1 MGDDQKP
8 VRTRE
13 RGECDAHAGSKGDV
27 GGQGA
32 TGGAG
37 GAGGRGRRGAAG
49 SAAGGGTDGRT
60 DGTGKHNETDS
71 RDTPKTTSKQNSK
84 SAPNQRD
91 EARRSATGSIAR
103 KLEAS
108 RALARES
115 LGLTEVLTGLALGC
129 MLAWIPMTFQS
140 LNIVGDAG
148 EGVLD
153 LVYLISIIALAA
165 TLIAIAATHDK
176 AAKWIAKGPTRAG
189 AAMLMAVSTAL
200 LPLAVSATGASV
212 GGDAA
217 ATAAAAGAG
226 ATTSLSGAFVTPAAF
241 ALAATAG
248 VISGA
253 ASGIFLMQFGI
264 LISKYTAK
272 AAAAIAAIGYLLMSA
287 LFCLF
292 SFFGTLES
300 CVFAASMPLLSA
312 AMRDLG
318 AHTDKSKAAISE
330 KSLPAQTM
338 PANPDERRQLKHLTV
353 ALALCAA
360 LVGCANEL
368 SRTLYIQMGIAGAGN
383 GNYALIQTGAALIIG
398 LGATLLTLALVS
410 MKTPRAPEICYRV
423 LMLFLALGAM
433 LLPVPI
439 LYPQIGA
446 VVPYAINAAAF
457 QCFGI
462 LAWVLICGVCH
473 RYLGTCVRTFAIT
486 RAGWAVGPLVGM
498 LIGRFIVHGTDF
510 GPAEVYPCAVFGT
523 LLITACSSMA
533 FTERD
538 LAFAVDLLPTEKRRR
553 FTDKCQ
559 SVAKRC
565 GLSERETEIMT
576 LFAKGRNLAYIQEQL
591 CLSKSTVSTH
601 RQHIYQKLNVHSS
614 QEMIDLIQ
622 EEKA

>member
-8 VRTRE
+8 VRARE
-13 RGECDAHAGSKGDV
+13 HGECDAHAGGKGDADGRDATCNA
-27 GGQGA
+27 GGVTAGSGRA
-32 TGGAG
+32 AACSAAVTDGRAG
-37 GAGGRGRRGAAG
+37 GA
-49 SAAGGGTDGRT
+49 DGR
-60 DGTGKHNETDS
+60 NETDN
-71 RDTPKTTSKQNSK
+71 RNTPKTASKQSGK

-91 EARRSATGSIAR
+91 DAKRSAAGSIAR
-103 KLEAS
+103 KLEAG
-108 RALARES
+108 RALARET

-148 EGVLD
+148 ENVLD
-153 LVYLISIIALAA
+153 LVYLISIISLIA
-165 TLIAIAATHDK
+165 TLMFVAATHSK
-176 AAKWIAKGPTRAG
+176 TARWITRGPVRASAAV
-189 AAMLMAVSTAL
+189 LMAASTAL
-200 LPLAVSATGASV
+200 LPLTVAATGADPGASAV
-212 GGDAA
+212 AGSAA
-217 ATAAAAGAG
+217 SAM
-226 ATTSLSGAFVTPAAF
+226 FVTPAAF
-241 ALAATAG
+241 ALAAAAG
-248 VISGA
+248 IVSGA

-318 AHTDKSKAAISE
+318 AHTEKSKAAISA

-338 PANPDERRQLKHLTV
+338 PANPDELRKLKHLTV

-368 SRTLYIQMGIAGAGN
+368 SRTLYIQMGIAGVGN

-410 MKTPRAPEICYRV
+410 MKTPRAPEICYRI

-486 RAGWAVGPLVGM
+486 RAGWAAGPLVGM
-498 LIGRFIVHGTDF
+498 LIGRFIVRGTDF
-510 GPAEVYPCAVFGT
+510 GPAEVYPCAIFGT
-523 LLITACSSMA
+523 LLMMACSSMA

-565 GLSERETEIMT
+565 GLSDRETEIMT